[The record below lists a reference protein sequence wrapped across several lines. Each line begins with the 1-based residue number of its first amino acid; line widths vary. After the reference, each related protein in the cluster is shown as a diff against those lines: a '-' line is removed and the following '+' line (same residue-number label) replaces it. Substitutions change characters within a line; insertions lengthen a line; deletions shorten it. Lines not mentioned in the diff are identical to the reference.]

1 MIDLYESAY
10 VHQIG
15 DILTEF
21 LDDAIHIESFP
32 TEDQLMEFLDI
43 NQDMD
48 FQHLYGVLEEDDSV
62 MLIADDLVFD

>member
-10 VHQIG
+10 DHHVD
-15 DILTEF
+15 DIITDF
-21 LDDAIHIESFP
+21 LDDAIYIESFP

-48 FQHLYGVLEEDDSV
+48 FQYLYGVLEEDDSV